1 MIESIGMKVK
11 ITGSGSYIPD
21 HNIPNSAF
29 LNKHFYNEDGT
40 PVGNENEVV
49 IEKLQAITG
58 IKSRKYADE
67 ALRTSDIAAIACEK
81 AIEDAQVD
89 RETID
94 QIIVGH
100 NFGDII
106 KGSLQPDMVPS
117 IGSRVKYIL
126 GIKNTACIPYDVIFG
141 CPGWIQGLIQA
152 NSYIQSGMA
161 KKCLVVGAETLSRIV
176 DPHDR
181 DSMIFADGAGAVV
194 IEATDDDSSSGILSY
209 AVTSHGQED
218 TYYLYMGATY
228 KGKEQE
234 KEPQYIKMHG
244 RKIYEYALTH
254 VPNAIKSC
262 LDKANITDITKVK
275 KIFIHQA
282 NAKMDEAI
290 IKRLYKKYG
299 VRDIDVDQVMPMNIG
314 TFGNSS
320 VATVPTL
327 FDLVKKGKV
336 PGHQLQAGDI
346 VIFASVGA
354 GMNINAITYKM

>member
-1 MIESIGMKVK
+1 MIESKGMKVK

-21 HNIPNSAF
+21 HDISNSAF
-29 LNKHFYNEDGT
+29 LNQQFYNEDGSF
-40 PVGNENEVV
+40 VGNENEVV
-49 IEKLQAITG
+49 IEKLKAITG
-58 IKSRKYADE
+58 IESRKYANE

-81 AIEDAQVD
+81 AIEDAQID

-126 GIKNTACIPYDVIFG
+126 GIKNTSCIPYDVIFG

-181 DSMIFADGAGAVV
+181 DSMIFADGAGAVIV
-194 IEATDDDSSSGILSY
+194 EATQDDSSSGILSF

-218 TYYLYMGATY
+218 TYYLYMGPTY
-228 KGKEQE
+228 KGKERE
-234 KEPQYIKMHG
+234 NEPQYIKMHG

-262 LDKANITDITKVK
+262 LDKANITDIREVK

-299 VRDIDVDQVMPMNIG
+299 VRDVDVNQVMPMNIG

-336 PGHQLQAGDI
+336 PGHQLHAGDI
-346 VIFASVGA
+346 VVFASVGA
-354 GMNINAITYKM
+354 GMNINAITYKI

>member
-1 MIESIGMKVK
+1 MKFK
-11 ITGSGSYIPD
+11 ITGSGSYIPGRD
-21 HNIPNSAF
+21 LPNSAF

-40 PVGNENEVV
+40 PVGGTNEVV

-58 IKSRKYADE
+58 IESRKYAD
-67 ALRTSDIAAIACEK
+67 AAFRTSDLAAIACEK

-126 GIKNTACIPYDVIFG
+126 GIKNTGCIPYDVVFG

-152 NSYIQSGMA
+152 YSYLQSGMA

-194 IEATDDDSSSGILSY
+194 VEAVPDDSSSGILSY

-218 TYYLYMGATY
+218 TYYLYMGPSY
-228 KGKEQE
+228 KGVENE
-234 KEPQYIKMHG
+234 NEPQYIKMHG

-254 VPNAIKSC
+254 VPNAIKTC
-262 LDKANITDITKVK
+262 LDRANITDIRAVK

-299 VRDIDVDQVMPMNIG
+299 VRDIDIDAIMPMNIG

-327 FDLVKKGKV
+327 YDLVKKGKV
-336 PGHQLQAGDI
+336 PGHQLDAGDI
-346 VIFASVGA
+346 IVFASVGA
-354 GMNINAITYKM
+354 GMNINAITYRI

>member
-1 MIESIGMKVK
+1 MIEFKGMKVK
-11 ITGSGSYIPD
+11 ITGSGSYIPGQE
-21 HNIPNSAF
+21 ISNSAF
-29 LNKHFYNEDGT
+29 LEQQFYNEDGT
-40 PVGNENEVV
+40 PVGGANEVV
-49 IEKLQAITG
+49 IEKLKAITG
-58 IKSRKYADE
+58 IGSRKYADH

-89 RETID
+89 RESID

-126 GIKNTACIPYDVIFG
+126 GIKNTSCIPYDVIFG

-152 NSYIQSGMA
+152 YSYIQSGMA

-194 IEATDDDSSSGILSY
+194 VEAVPDDSTSGILSY
-209 AVTSHGQED
+209 AVMSHGQED
-218 TYYLYMGATY
+218 TYYLYMGPTY
-228 KGKEQE
+228 KGQADEN
-234 KEPQYIKMHG
+234 EPQYIKMHG

-254 VPNAIKSC
+254 VPDAIKSC
-262 LDKANITDITKVK
+262 LEKANITDIREVK

-299 VRDIDVDQVMPMNIG
+299 VRDIEVDSVMPMNIG

-327 FDLVKKGKV
+327 YDLVKKGQV
-336 PGHQLQAGDI
+336 PGHELKPGDI
-346 VIFASVGA
+346 VVFASVGA
-354 GMNINAITYKM
+354 GMNINAITYRI